1 MKDSSAWQTMYFLL
15 KSQKITKKFHYL
27 KIISF
32 PSSELKKKKNQTFCL
47 EEKMNFHS
55 YYLNNTFYWLREGG
69 SFAGRSYNFFI
80 MFNF

>member
-32 PSSELKKKKNQTFCL
+32 PSSELKKKSDILFGRKDEFSLLLFEQHFLLIKRGGFFCR
-47 EEKMNFHS
+47 KV
-55 YYLNNTFYWLREGG
+55 
-69 SFAGRSYNFFI
+69 I
-80 MFNF
+80 

>member
-32 PSSELKKKKNQTFCL
+32 PSSELKEKIRHFVWKKK
-47 EEKMNFHS
+47 
-55 YYLNNTFYWLREGG
+55 Y
-69 SFAGRSYNFFI
+69 FFLLL
-80 MFNF
+80 FEQHL